1 VSAPTEGGFGT
12 KLIEASIKGQ
22 LGGSTQFDWRPSG
35 LQCTLTMPRGDGLGE
50 IAYDGELMSAGFE
63 QELQPAAKN
72 RVLLVEDEA
81 LIGMMMVDILTELGY
96 SVVGPIT
103 NVAEATALA
112 ERGDFANAVLDINL
126 KGQLVYPVADVL
138 IGSGVPFL
146 FVTGYGAERVDKRYA
161 NIPILQKP
169 LQKKDLQTAFARV
182 QA

>member
-1 VSAPTEGGFGT
+1 
-12 KLIEASIKGQ
+12 
-22 LGGSTQFDWRPSG
+22 
-35 LQCTLTMPRGDGLGE
+35 
-50 IAYDGELMSAGFE
+50 
-63 QELQPAAKN
+63 
-72 RVLLVEDEA
+72 VLLVEDEA

-103 NVAEATALA
+103 NVAEATVLA

-138 IGSGVPFL
+138 IDSGVPFL
-146 FVTGYGAERVDKRYA
+146 FVTGYSAERVDKRYS

-182 QA
+182 RA